1 MRSILFRHSLG
12 LGALIASVAV
22 TACTATPPV
31 PDTAPPAAPASEVH
45 ADATI
50 KDLMLGTV
58 DTNADVV
65 WLSVS
70 FVNNDKGIVETR
82 PKNDEEWEPVR
93 RSALMLMEATN
104 LLKMPGRKVAQ
115 AHEKSETPGIELEP
129 AEMEEMINKDRAA
142 WNKHADDLYA
152 AVAET
157 LAAINAKDA
166 DKVFELGE
174 KIELACETCHKTY
187 WYPNEVTPEFRLEQ
201 TATPAPAKP

>member
-1 MRSILFRHSLG
+1 LLYSVG
-12 LGALIASVAV
+12 LGALIASMAIA
-22 TACTATPPV
+22 ACTATPPV
-31 PDTAPPAAPASEVH
+31 PETAPPAPEFR

-50 KDLMLGTV
+50 KDLMLGTI

-70 FVNNDKGIVETR
+70 FVNNDQGIVETR
-82 PKNDEEWEPVR
+82 PKNDEEWAQVR
-93 RSALMLMEATN
+93 RAALMLMEATN

-129 AEMEEMINKDRAA
+129 VEMEEMINKDRAA

-157 LAAINAKDA
+157 LVAIEAKDA

-187 WYPNEVTPEFRLEQ
+187 WYPNEQIPEFTIPE
-201 TATPAPAKP
+201 TVPSTP